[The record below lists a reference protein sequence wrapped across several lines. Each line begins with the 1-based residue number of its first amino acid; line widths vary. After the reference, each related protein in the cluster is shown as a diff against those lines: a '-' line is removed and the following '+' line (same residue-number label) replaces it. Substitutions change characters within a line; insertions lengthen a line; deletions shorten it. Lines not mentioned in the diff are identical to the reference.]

1 MDYQLFVVVPGRAHI
16 VLLKRVLG
24 FFLPD
29 TAGTSITERVG
40 FIKNK
45 SVSQPRRPELSQL
58 LICRGKVAHEIT
70 SAITSFIRT

>member
-24 FFLPD
+24 FFSPD
-29 TAGTSITERVG
+29 TACTSITERVG

-45 SVSQPRRPELSQL
+45 LVNLPGRLELSQL
-58 LICRGKVAHEIT
+58 GTRKAAH
-70 SAITSFIRT
+70 